1 LLANG
6 EVFGGNNQENAAY
19 PSGLCAERVAMFYA
33 NAYNNF
39 DKKSKN
45 FFLLPASGKN
55 YWFDTLAGTDEL
67 RLQIIAGK
75 SEEEIRNSWKK
86 DLQNFEKIRTKYR
99 IYED

>member
-1 LLANG
+1 
-6 EVFGGNNQENAAY
+6 
-19 PSGLCAERVAMFYA
+19 
-33 NAYNNF
+33 
-39 DKKSKN
+39 
-45 FFLLPASGKN
+45 LLPASGKN

-67 RLQIIAGK
+67 RQQIIEGK